1 MDSLFFL
8 LNRVEQGEEVIT
20 KRRGKKVARLISPQK
35 KGIPAQYEELPRL
48 HKSSWKTFK
57 LPSFLRS
64 AGLTG

>member
-35 KGIPAQYEELPRL
+35 KE
-48 HKSSWKTFK
+48 S
-57 LPSFLRS
+57 LPSMKNFRAS
-64 AGLTG
+64 IKAAGKPLSYPPFCALPD